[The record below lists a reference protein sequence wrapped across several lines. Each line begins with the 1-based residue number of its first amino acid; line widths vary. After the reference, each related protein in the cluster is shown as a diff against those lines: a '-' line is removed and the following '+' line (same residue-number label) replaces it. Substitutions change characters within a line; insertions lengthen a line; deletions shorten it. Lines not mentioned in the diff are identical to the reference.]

1 MYSRRTAKRETQPTG
16 RRDENVTVEIE
27 NKASIT
33 RENKQIN
40 LWGEDATEMRHRM
53 AKERPANLEILDS
66 QRIHGRNKLTK
77 YLPQG
82 NIFRSVGYDW
92 NCSLILEIVNK
103 NGYQKST
110 VIVGYNM
117 SGTNEDEYTI
127 ASLYELIDEG
137 RLEIRIPKKGTWHE
151 KFFFI
156 EGEDEESLSPFWI
169 DVNGSPNPTITGT
182 GKRGNQSNRITRI
195 CYAGDYQ
202 NEPYVQKA
210 ELDWQWYI
218 DNSVPFEEDL
228 FQLLNNSEKED
239 HIKTIT
245 KYYSGE
251 ISSFGDDERAPVEI
265 LKAKVG
271 GELLK
276 ESKGGSKVIKMQLGD
291 YPSETVDTFLTSIS
305 ELGFETRPSIDG
317 TVELPVSL
325 LDSTQYTTEQM
336 PWMQILDGAI
346 TIRSDGKTFSRTN
359 RDFDSISISEELS
372 KLENYVETIENS
384 HLPGLKTK
392 MALSEYLLAGLCA
405 PFDHMWMNI
414 RKSKFTR
421 ITEGPQM
428 TSYVGISG
436 NGKSFASRYLL
447 KMLTG
452 MDLDPLSSKQFT
464 EAMVCGV
471 AKSGSIMPL
480 IFDDLKR
487 DRIRQWDKWGK
498 FYWDN
503 GYASGHP
510 FSQLLVTA
518 NDRIDSSGPLGR
530 RVREIWMD
538 ATFENNGKNTE
549 IVENCLA
556 NCSNIFPVFSAMIID
571 MYFENNTPY
580 EHNDPLKIGRE
591 VLKKL
596 YKIAKR
602 KVPDWWCPSPYE
614 ECVDTNAYMWF
625 DILNKDLFKIKR
637 KLDSFVIEIEESP
650 HDIKERLKGF
660 PAHLQARKA
669 GLAIS
674 IGNAE
679 ALLSWLNGVRHLYT
693 IDKGKPVRRMRK
705 LLNRGI

>member
-1 MYSRRTAKRETQPTG
+1 M
-16 RRDENVTVEIE
+16 TVEIDKKPSNQDE
-27 NKASIT
+27 KIQ
-33 RENKQIN
+33 KN
-40 LWGEDATEMRHRM
+40 LWGEDVSEMKQRL
-53 AKERPANLEILDS
+53 AKQKPSNLEILDS

-82 NIFRSVGYDW
+82 NVFRSVGYDW
-92 NCSLILEIVNK
+92 NCSLILEIVK
-103 NGYQKST
+103 QNGYQKST
-110 VIVGYNM
+110 IIVGYNM

-127 ASLYELIDEG
+127 ASLYELIDQG
-137 RLEIRIPKKGTWHE
+137 VLEIRIPKKGTWHE

-156 EGEDEESLSPFWI
+156 EGEDEESKLPFWI
-169 DVNGSPNPTITGT
+169 DVNGSPNPTITGS

-195 CYAGDYQ
+195 CFTGDYKS
-202 NEPYVQKA
+202 ESYVEKA
-210 ELDWQWYI
+210 ESDWEWYI
-218 DNSVPFEEDL
+218 ENSVPFEEDL
-228 FQLLNNSEKED
+228 FQLLHSLEKEE

-245 KYYSGE
+245 KFYSGE
-251 ISSFGDDERAPVEI
+251 ISSFGDDERTPVEV

-271 GELLK
+271 GELLR
-276 ESKGGSKVIKMQLGD
+276 ESKGGSKVVKMELAEFPND
-291 YPSETVDTFLTSIS
+291 SVDTFLTSIA

-317 TVELPVSL
+317 SVEFPVSL

-336 PWMQILDGAI
+336 PWMQILDGSV
-346 TIRSDGKTFSRTN
+346 TIRSGGETVSRTSRN
-359 RDFDSISISEELS
+359 LDPKIISSELS
-372 KLENYVETIENS
+372 KLEQYVETIQNS
-384 HLPGLKTK
+384 HLPGMKTK
-392 MALSEYLLAGLCA
+392 MALSEYLLSGICA

-414 RKSKFTR
+414 RKSKFNR

-452 MDLDPLSSKQFT
+452 IDLEPLSSKQFT
-464 EAMVCGV
+464 EALVCGA

-549 IVENCLA
+549 IVENCLE
-556 NCSNIFPVFSAMIID
+556 NCSNIFPYFSAIVID
-571 MYFENNTPY
+571 MYFENNVPY

-596 YKIAKR
+596 YKIAGR
-602 KVPDWWCPSPYE
+602 KIPDWWCPSPYE

-625 DILNKDLFKIKR
+625 DILNKDLFTIKR

-669 GLAIS
+669 GPAIN

-679 ALLSWLNGVRHLYT
+679 ALLTWLNGVRHLYT